1 MVTFETVNHPL
12 NVYVHA
18 KGFLFLL
25 YDQEKIFFNIFFLQK
40 PQKEVDV
47 LPSNKI
53 LEQKKQVV
61 ADLTEKVKAA
71 QSIVLADYRGLTV
84 EQDTALRN
92 ALRAAGVEYKVV
104 KNTLTSLAMK
114 ESGLEALDPF
124 LNGPTAMALS
134 STDAVAP
141 AKVLS
146 DFAKKFEKLELKV
159 GVVEGKVIDINGIK
173 ALADLPSR
181 EVLIAKV
188 LGGFNAPISGFVN
201 VLNGNMRGLVVA
213 LNAIAEQKANA

>member
-1 MVTFETVNHPL
+1 M
-12 NVYVHA
+12 
-18 KGFLFLL
+18 
-25 YDQEKIFFNIFFLQK
+25 
-40 PQKEVDV
+40 
-47 LPSNKI
+47 PSNKI

-61 ADLTEKVKAA
+61 VELTEKVKAA
-71 QSIVLADYRGLTV
+71 QAIVLADYRGLTV
-84 EQDTALRN
+84 EQDTELRN
-92 ALRAAGVEYKVV
+92 ALRAAGVEYRVV
-104 KNTLTSLAMK
+104 KNTLTSFAMK
-114 ESGLEALDPF
+114 ENGLEGLDTF

-134 STDAVAP
+134 ATDAVAP

-146 DFAKKFEKLELKV
+146 EFAKKFEKLELKA
-159 GVVEGKVIDINGIK
+159 GVVEGKVIDVEGIK

-201 VLNGNMRGLVVA
+201 VLNGNIRGLVVA

>member
-1 MVTFETVNHPL
+1 
-12 NVYVHA
+12 
-18 KGFLFLL
+18 
-25 YDQEKIFFNIFFLQK
+25 
-40 PQKEVDV
+40 VDV

-61 ADLTEKVKAA
+61 SDLTDKIKSA

-84 EQDTALRN
+84 EQDTELRN
-92 ALRAAGVEYKVV
+92 ALRKAGVDYKVV

-114 ESGLEALDPF
+114 ESGLELDSF
-124 LNGPTAMALS
+124 LTGPTAMAIS

-146 DFAKKFEKLELKV
+146 EFSKKFEKLELKV
-159 GVVEGKVIDINGIK
+159 GVVEGKVIDLDGIT
-173 ALADLPSR
+173 ALAELPSR

-188 LGGFNAPISGFVN
+188 LGGFNAPISGLVN
-201 VLNGNMRGLVVA
+201 VLNGNIRGLAVA